1 MARSSRRSYEY
12 SWRDYA
18 FESAAGRR
26 GPSAFLYALPCV
38 VVWAAYLLV
47 FFPGFMSMDSLVQ
60 WKQMHTME
68 FSDTHPVFHTL
79 LNWTITRLW
88 ESPAAL
94 ALAHLF
100 ALSLVFGAAMAQ
112 LERLGV
118 AAWVRVALTAFVCL
132 LPTNGM
138 MVLNLWKD
146 VPYSISLLWLTVL
159 CLKLF
164 QSDGAWLLERRHQA
178 VLGISLLFVILLRHN
193 GILPAMAT
201 LLAIGLVYREHWRR
215 ALIIGALCAMAVV
228 TMKGPVYEALQ
239 VQPGERWQALSLP
252 VHQVGAMVRAGVDL
266 EPGDRELLASV
277 MPLQEWGQSYRPYTV
292 DTLVH
297 HPQFQKQVLNEKS
310 GEFVW
315 LWGRLLIEHPYVA
328 FVDWACLTSLIWSVP
343 QPEDGYTYTTQRDID
358 PNKMGLQLAHPLA
371 PERENAVRLMVAW
384 TEEPARVWWMWRPA
398 LYLYALCGLAV
409 VAAVRLG
416 RETWLVTAPIFANA
430 AGLLLT
436 LPAQD
441 VRYLY
446 GALLIAPV
454 IAGLACAKDDRV
466 GRAQPYWKS

>member
-1 MARSSRRSYEY
+1 MARSTRRSYEY

-18 FESAAGRR
+18 FESEAGRR

-38 VVWAAYLLV
+38 AVWAAYLLV
-47 FFPGFMSMDSLVQ
+47 FFPGLMSMDSLVQ
-60 WKQMHTME
+60 WQQMQTMHL
-68 FSDTHPVFHTL
+68 SDSHPVFHTL
-79 LNWTITRLW
+79 LNWTLTRLW
-88 ESPAAL
+88 ESPAAI
-94 ALAHLF
+94 ALAQIF

-118 AAWVRVALTAFVCL
+118 PVWVRVLLTAFVCL

-159 CLKLF
+159 CLKVF
-164 QSDGAWLLERRHQA
+164 QSDGAWLSERRHQA

-193 GILPAMAT
+193 GILPATAT
-201 LLAIGLVYREHWRR
+201 LLGIGIVYREQWRR
-215 ALIIGALCAMAVV
+215 ALIIGAVCMLTIV
-228 TMKGPVYEALQ
+228 TVKGPVYESLQ

-252 VHQVGAMVRAGVDL
+252 VHQIGAMVRAGVAVQP
-266 EPGDRELLASV
+266 EDRELLASLLP
-277 MPLQEWGQSYRPYTV
+277 MEEWGRSYWPYMV

-297 HPQFQKQVLNEKS
+297 HPHFQKQILNEKS
-310 GEFVW
+310 GEFVR
-315 LWGRLLIEHPYVA
+315 LWVRLVAEHPHVA
-328 FVDWACLTSLIWSVP
+328 FVDGARLTSLVWSVP
-343 QPEDGYTYTTQRDID
+343 QPADGYTYTTQRGID
-358 PNKMGLQLAHPLA
+358 ANKMGLRLAHPLP
-371 PERENAVRLMVAW
+371 PERENAVRLLVAW

-398 LYLYALCGLAV
+398 LYLYALCALAV
-409 VAAVRLG
+409 VAAIRLG
-416 RETWLVTAPIFANA
+416 REALLVTVPILANA
-430 AGLLLT
+430 AGLLVT

-454 IAGLACAKDDRV
+454 IAGLAFAKEDRV
-466 GRAQPYWKS
+466 GRAHPFWK